1 MTLLRRS
8 GHAAASDVGRRTEN
22 QDRAATLAVGKGV
35 VVAAVAD
42 GMGGARA
49 GGDASE
55 AAMSAFLAECR
66 SFQPGC
72 ERMLLGTGFRK
83 ADQAVSSL
91 ASGERK
97 GMGTTLVAAIVRE
110 NQIWA
115 GNIGDSR
122 AVLVA
127 GDEVISLSAEHSVVG
142 DALREGKITE
152 IEALNH
158 PYRHAISRA
167 LGEGDSV
174 PEIRFRSVASPTQT
188 PAVVIL
194 GSDGLFRFVGDAEIL
209 ELVGA
214 QGRSASD
221 LVRALVLRALRN
233 GSDDNVSAAA
243 VFIDP
248 PQPERRVRTALIGI
262 LFACAVAGV
271 AIHGSKPLESFSGFS
286 TKAVA
291 LTRSHPATAHARTPA
306 SPIRMDESEKSAPIG
321 QRSDDD
327 ALARFRVARPAGELD
342 TDQKGTLCLEA
353 GDCFAS
359 WRVVETSDTE
369 LVIEIQTPGG
379 GL

>member
-1 MTLLRRS
+1 MTLLSRS
-8 GHAAASDVGRRTEN
+8 GHAAASDVGRRSEN

-35 VVAAVAD
+35 VIAAVAD

-55 AAMSAFLAECR
+55 AAMNAFLAECR
-66 SFQPGC
+66 SFQPGR
-72 ERMLLGTGFRK
+72 ERTLLGTAFRK

-91 ASGERK
+91 ASGDRK

-152 IEALNH
+152 IEALHH
-158 PYRHAISRA
+158 PYKHAISRA

-174 PEIRFRSVASPTQT
+174 PEIRFRSVASPSQT

-194 GSDGLFRFVGDAEIL
+194 GSDGLFRFVGDTEIL
-209 ELVGA
+209 ELVGTEN
-214 QGRSASD
+214 RSAPD

-248 PQPERRVRTALIGI
+248 PQPERRVRTALLGI
-262 LFACAVAGV
+262 LLACAVA
-271 AIHGSKPLESFSGFS
+271 AIAIYGPKPLDRFAGFS
-286 TKAVA
+286 TKAMA
-291 LTRSHPATAHARTPA
+291 LTPSQSAEAQAGAPAAPLRF
-306 SPIRMDESEKSAPIG
+306 ESEESVPIEPE
-321 QRSDDD
+321 SDDE
-327 ALARFRVARPAGELD
+327 ALARFRVARPAGELA
-342 TDQKGTLCLEA
+342 TEQKGTLCLEA

-359 WRVVETSDTE
+359 WRVVEVSDKE

-379 GL
+379 GQ